1 MASDHLHIHL
11 HMTSTPGSIL
21 LRNIW
26 GGGGGGGGV
35 LCDVIG
41 RKKVWL
47 IVDIGILV
55 FGVLSALTMVDYLT
69 NDAAA

>member
-26 GGGGGGGGV
+26 GGGV

-41 RKKVWL
+41 RKKVLL

>member
-26 GGGGGGGGV
+26 GGGGGGV

-41 RKKVWL
+41 RKKVLL

>member
-1 MASDHLHIHL
+1 M
-11 HMTSTPGSIL
+11 
-21 LRNIW
+21 
-26 GGGGGGGGV
+26 

-41 RKKVWL
+41 RKKVLL